1 MQRIISL
8 VPSQT
13 ELLYDLG
20 LDAEVAGITKF
31 CVHPEQWFR
40 SKPRVGGTKQVS
52 IDKVA
57 ALQPDLIIANREENV
72 REQVEALEAIAPVW
86 VSDVTNI
93 TSALEMINTVG
104 ELTGKSHEA
113 KRICNEIEASLKI
126 PKKDPALSAA
136 YLIWNDPIMVAGGDT
151 FISDMM
157 RNAGLRNVFENRDRY
172 PTVTLDE
179 LHGISP
185 DVLILSSEPF
195 PFKASHAAI
204 FSAALPRTMVRLAD
218 GEMFSWYGSRM
229 RLAGAY
235 LRDFMASLGPGKS

>member
-13 ELLYDLG
+13 ELLFDLG
-20 LDAEVAGITKF
+20 LEAEVVGITKF

-52 IDKVA
+52 IEKVA
-57 ALQPDLIIANREENV
+57 ALQPTLIIANREENV
-72 REQVEALEAIAPVW
+72 KEQVEALEAIAPVW

-93 TSALEMINTVG
+93 ASALEMIGAVG
-104 ELTGKSHEA
+104 ELTGRSAEA
-113 KRICNEIEASLKI
+113 RSICTEIEVALTI
-126 PKKDPALSAA
+126 PKAHQPLSAA

-172 PTVTLDE
+172 PAVTIDE
-179 LHGISP
+179 LRSISP

-204 FSAALPRTMVRLAD
+204 FSAALPGTRVRLAD

-235 LRDFMASLGPGKS
+235 LRDFMAGLGPRKS

>member
-20 LDAEVAGITKF
+20 LEAEVVGITKF

-40 SKPRVGGTKQVS
+40 TKPRVGGTKQVS
-52 IDKVA
+52 IEKVA
-57 ALQPDLIIANREENV
+57 ALQPTLILANREENV
-72 REQVEALEAIAPVW
+72 KEQVEAMEAIAPVW
-86 VSDVTNI
+86 VSDVTDI
-93 TSALEMINTVG
+93 ASALEMIIAVG
-104 ELTGKSHEA
+104 DLTGKSAEA
-113 KRICNEIEASLKI
+113 RSICAEIVTALEI
-126 PKKDPALSAA
+126 PKAGHPLSAA
-136 YLIWNDPIMVAGGDT
+136 YLIWNDPVMVAGGDT

-157 RNAGLRNVFENRDRY
+157 RNAGLRNVFGNRERY

-179 LHGISP
+179 LRRISP

-195 PFKASHAAI
+195 PFKASHAAS
-204 FSAALPRTMVRLAD
+204 FSAAMPGTMVRLAD

-229 RLAGAY
+229 RLAGDY
-235 LRDFMASLGPGKS
+235 LRDFMAGLTAGKS

>member
-1 MQRIISL
+1 MQRIVSL

-20 LDAEVAGITKF
+20 LEAEVVGITKF
-31 CVHPEQWFR
+31 CVHPERWFH

-52 IDKVA
+52 IEKVA
-57 ALQPDLIIANREENV
+57 ALQPTIIIANREENV
-72 REQVEALEAIAPVW
+72 REQVEALEVTARVW

-93 TSALEMINTVG
+93 ASALEMINTVG
-104 ELTGKSHEA
+104 EFTDKSSEA
-113 KRICNEIEASLKI
+113 RSICNEIEAALKI
-126 PKKDPALSAA
+126 PKTDQSLSAA

-157 RNAGLRNVFENRDRY
+157 RNAGLRNVFGNKDRY
-172 PTVTLDE
+172 PAVTLDE
-179 LHGISP
+179 LRSISP

-195 PFKASHAAI
+195 PFKASHAAS
-204 FSAALPRTMVRLAD
+204 FSAELPGTMVRLAD

-229 RLAGAY
+229 RLAGPY
-235 LRDFMASLGPGKS
+235 LREFMASLGPGKS

>member
-20 LDAEVAGITKF
+20 LEAEVVGITKF
-31 CVHPEQWFR
+31 CVHPDHWFR
-40 SKPRVGGTKQVS
+40 TKPRVGGTKQVS
-52 IDKVA
+52 IEKVA
-57 ALQPDLIIANREENV
+57 ALQPTLIIANREENV
-72 REQVEALEAIAPVW
+72 KEQVEALEAIAPVW
-86 VSDVTNI
+86 VSDVNNI
-93 TSALEMINTVG
+93 AAALEMISEVG
-104 ELTGKSHEA
+104 GLTGRSGEA
-113 KRICNEIEASLKI
+113 RRMCAEIEAALKI
-126 PKKDPALSAA
+126 PKTDPPPSAA
-136 YLIWNDPIMVAGGDT
+136 YLIWNEPVMVAGGDT

-157 RNAGLRNVFENRDRY
+157 RNAGLRNVFENIDRY

-179 LHGISP
+179 LRDISP

-195 PFKASHAAI
+195 PFKASHAAT
-204 FSAALPRTMVRLAD
+204 FSAALPGTGVRLAD